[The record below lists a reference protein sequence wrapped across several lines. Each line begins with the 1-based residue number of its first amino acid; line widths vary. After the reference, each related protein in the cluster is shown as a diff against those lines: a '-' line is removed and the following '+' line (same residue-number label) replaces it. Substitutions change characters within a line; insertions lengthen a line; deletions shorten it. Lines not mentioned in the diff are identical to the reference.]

1 MAAAAVEILC
11 MGLEEIL
18 RQCHSLHLGLIQ
30 ILCWSLFMVFMA
42 SLYFISKPRPIY
54 LVDYTCYKPPESC
67 RVPLSTILKL
77 ARLIPFLDPQCRE
90 FQVRVLE
97 RSGLGEMTCVPR
109 GVHCIPPDQSMA
121 NARAEAELVI
131 FSAIDALFKR
141 KGIQPKDID
150 ILIVNSGLFSP
161 SPSLSA
167 MVINKYKMR
176 SNIKS
181 FNLSGMGC
189 SASLISVNLAR
200 DLLQIFKTLMVFI
213 LVHANAYAVVVSTEI
228 VTLNWYTGN
237 KRSMLVPNCLFRMG
251 GAALLL
257 WNCSSD
263 SRLAAQS
270 TVWCMLCAPTVVLM
284 IEPTAVSSR
293 RRTPKEWS
301 AYLSPKIS
309 WLLQVKP
316 SNRI

>member
-1 MAAAAVEILC
+1 MAAAAVELLP

-30 ILCWSLFMVFMA
+30 ILCWSLFIVFMA

-67 RVPLSTILKL
+67 RVPLSTILKH
-77 ARLIPFLDPQCRE
+77 ARLIPFLDPQCLE

-97 RSGLGEMTCVPR
+97 RSGLGETTCVPR
-109 GVHCIPPDQSMA
+109 GLHCIPDQSMA

-131 FSAIDALFKR
+131 FSAMDALFKR
-141 KGIQPKDID
+141 TGIQPKDID
-150 ILIVNSGLFSP
+150 ILIVNCGLFSP

-200 DLLQIFKTLMVFI
+200 DLLQARFF
-213 LVHANAYAVVVSTEI
+213 
-228 VTLNWYTGN
+228 
-237 KRSMLVPNCLFRMG
+237 
-251 GAALLL
+251 
-257 WNCSSD
+257 
-263 SRLAAQS
+263 
-270 TVWCMLCAPTVVLM
+270 
-284 IEPTAVSSR
+284 
-293 RRTPKEWS
+293 
-301 AYLSPKIS
+301 
-309 WLLQVKP
+309 
-316 SNRI
+316 

>member
-1 MAAAAVEILC
+1 MAAAAVELLP

-18 RQCHSLHLGLIQ
+18 RQCHSLHLGL
-30 ILCWSLFMVFMA
+30 
-42 SLYFISKPRPIY
+42 SKYCPRPIY

-67 RVPLSTILKL
+67 RVPLSTILKH
-77 ARLIPFLDPQCRE
+77 ARLIPFLDPQCLE

-97 RSGLGEMTCVPR
+97 RSGLGETTCVPR
-109 GVHCIPPDQSMA
+109 GLHCIPDQSMA

-131 FSAIDALFKR
+131 FSAMDALFKR
-141 KGIQPKDID
+141 TGIQPKDID
-150 ILIVNSGLFSP
+150 ILIVNCGLFSP

-200 DLLQIFKTLMVFI
+200 DLLQVQ
-213 LVHANAYAVVVSTEI
+213 ANAYAVVVSTEI
-228 VTLNWYTGN
+228 LTPNWYTGN
-237 KRSMLVPNCLFRMG
+237 QRSMLIPNCLFRMG
-251 GAALLL
+251 GSPSCSRTAAPI
-257 WNCSSD
+257 
-263 SRLAAQS
+263 AAVQS

-284 IEPTAVSSR
+284 IAPTAVFLR
-293 RRTPKEWS
+293 GRTPKEKS
-301 AYLSPKIS
+301 RLTIHGRIASTNTPCISRRLSSSSSYRRCLESIH
-309 WLLQVKP
+309 
-316 SNRI
+316 N